1 VLWRNEGFGVGE
13 FSGCESPKKQRRRKM
28 KTKKGFTLVEL
39 LVVIAII
46 AMLMGILMP
55 ALARV
60 RQLAFR
66 LVCGTNLSGIG
77 KAMLIYANDYEDELP
92 RAGGRTSTLGRPVNW
107 TAADRNTAYGLNP
120 TDGSG
125 GRATITSCFYL
136 LVKFAEVTPKSF
148 VCKGESGVTEFKLS
162 DEVPPA
168 LPANFELI
176 QAWDFGRT
184 TTDDSPAKHCSYSY
198 HQPLPS
204 VAGTYPYALTTS
216 NEPGMAVAA
225 DRNPWTPPPGV
236 TIDSAAWNDFLP
248 TGTPEQ
254 QKKGNGLAHQGE
266 GQNVLFLDGHVYFE
280 RRSYCAIED
289 DNIYTFWSGTS
300 PNWDKRRG
308 TRPTAAGFRPQGR
321 TDSLLIND
329 RTNSVCCFPPDTLVW
344 VDGAL
349 LQISKVVA
357 GQTVGKLNCIAVT
370 ASPEQIETVQEHEG
384 AFECRDIV
392 LENGNAIGVVSS
404 HYFLLDNGQWVA
416 ALNLKS
422 GLKLQSSNGPIGIK
436 SVVKRAM
443 PLVGKVYDLKVKSSN
458 RYLVGEDGVM
468 VHDY

>member
-1 VLWRNEGFGVGE
+1 
-13 FSGCESPKKQRRRKM
+13 M
-28 KTKKGFTLVEL
+28 KKKGFTLVEL

-46 AMLMGILMP
+46 ALLMGILMP

-60 RQLAFR
+60 RAIAFR
-66 LVCGTNLSGIG
+66 MVCGSNLSGIG

-92 RAGGRTSTLGRPVNW
+92 RAGGRTSTLGGPVTW
-107 TAADRNTAYGLNP
+107 TALDRNAAYGLNP
-120 TDGSG
+120 ADGSG

-168 LPANFELI
+168 LPAGFELI
-176 QAWDFGRT
+176 QAWDFGRA

-198 HQPLPS
+198 HQPLPPA
-204 VAGTYPYALTTS
+204 AGTYPYALTTS

-236 TIDSAAWNDFLP
+236 TVDATAWSNFNP
-248 TGTPEQ
+248 AGTPEQ
-254 QKKGNGLAHQGE
+254 QKYGNSLAHQGE

-280 RRSYCAIED
+280 KRAYCGIDD
-289 DNIYTFWSGTS
+289 DNIYTL
-300 PNWDKRRG
+300 WDTGLAANLIKRKG
-308 TRPTAAGFRPQGR
+308 MRPTATTLLTGSLTGRR

-329 RTNSVCCFPPDTLVW
+329 PGTKTGICFPADTLVW

-349 LQISKVVA
+349 LQISKVAA
-357 GQTVGKLNCIAVT
+357 GQTVGRFNCVAVT

-384 AFECRDIV
+384 TFECRDIV

-416 ALNLKS
+416 APDLKS

-443 PLVGKVYDLKVKSSN
+443 PLVGKVYNLKVKSSN
-458 RYLVGEDGVM
+458 RYLVGEDGVI
-468 VHDY
+468 VRDY

>member
-1 VLWRNEGFGVGE
+1 
-13 FSGCESPKKQRRRKM
+13 M
-28 KTKKGFTLVEL
+28 KKKGFTLVEL

-46 AMLMGILMP
+46 ALLMGILMP

-60 RQLAFR
+60 RQIAFR
-66 LVCGTNLSGIG
+66 MTCGSNLSGLG

-92 RAGGRTSTLGRPVNW
+92 RAGGRTSVLGGPVNW
-107 TAADRNTAYGLNP
+107 TAADRITAYGLNP

-125 GRATITSCFYL
+125 GKATITACFYN

-184 TTDDSPAKHCSYSY
+184 ITDDYPVKHCRYSY
-198 HQPLPS
+198 HQPLPPA
-204 VAGTYPYALTTS
+204 AGTYPYALTTS

-225 DRNPWTPPPGV
+225 DSNPWTPPPNV
-236 TIDSAAWNDFLP
+236 AVDTAAWNDFLP

-254 QKKGNGLAHQGE
+254 QKKGNSLAHQGE

-280 RRSYCAIED
+280 KRAFCGIDD
-289 DNIYTFWSGTS
+289 DNIYTL
-300 PNWDKRRG
+300 WDTGLAANLIKRKG
-308 TRPTAAGFRPQGR
+308 MRPTASTLLTGSLTGRR

-329 RTNSVCCFPPDTLVW
+329 PGTSTKTLCFPADTLVW

-357 GQTVGKLNCIAVT
+357 GQRVGRFNCVAVT

-384 AFECRDIV
+384 TFECRDIV
-392 LENGNAIGVVSS
+392 LESGNAIGVVSS

-416 ALNLKS
+416 APNLKS
-422 GLKLQSSNGPIGIK
+422 GLKLKSLNGPIGIK

-443 PLVGKVYDLKVKSSN
+443 PFVGKVYNLKVKSSN
-458 RYLVGEDGVM
+458 QYLVGRDAV
-468 VHDY
+468 VVRDY